1 VSIDYQARFDWWM
14 AELLRLR
21 DEPDHERQRALIEAT
36 AHYLARAD
44 ALIDMATR
52 GGEE

>member
-1 VSIDYQARFDWWM
+1 VNDDYTVRFDWWL
-14 AELLRLR
+14 AELLKLR
-21 DEPDHERQRALIEAT
+21 DEPDYERQRALIEAT

>member
-1 VSIDYQARFDWWM
+1 MSDDYTVRFDWWL
-14 AELLRLR
+14 AELLKLR
-21 DEPDHERQRALIEAT
+21 DEPDYERQRALIEAT

-44 ALIDMATR
+44 ALIAMAT

>member
-1 VSIDYQARFDWWM
+1 MSIDYQARFDWWM

>member
-1 VSIDYQARFDWWM
+1 VSDYHARFDWWM